1 VDVASGAQSTG
12 RDAASTSRLAL
23 RVVAGPASGTT
34 ITVGQDALVLGRGQ
48 PSPADLGGD
57 DQLSRRHA
65 QVSRPDGALVIED
78 LGSTNGTFLNGAAV
92 TEPTEIG
99 SGDALWLGNTTL
111 LVAPSDEPLPAVTP
125 IEPPAPSA
133 EAGFL
138 SKLADLANRHP
149 KRILGA
155 LGAFFVLAVAF
166 GAPVV
171 KILKDKNG
179 FDDPHSEYV
188 LTQER
193 LAEKS
198 GQFPVPTVIL
208 LDAGRDVRSPAV
220 KAEIDRIAARVKADK
235 GVSRV
240 VSFNSTHSLDFVS
253 LDRRKTYLLAFYKAI
268 NQPHR
273 EEAGQRLQKALGDP
287 PRVMFG
293 GQAIALH
300 ELREQVGGDL
310 GKAEALAFPILFV
323 LSLFVFRGLIAALLP
338 LIVGIITVFGTFL
351 VLRLINGPFTVTV
364 FALNVVNGLGLGL
377 AIDYSLFIL
386 SRYREELVRVGRGR
400 GGDPL
405 GYGATPGD
413 EGFAGSSAEALR
425 RTMLT
430 AGRTIL
436 FSAGTVAVAMASLMV
451 FRQPFL
457 YSMGI
462 GGAVCAIVAVL
473 VALVALPALLSIL
486 GPRVNSFA
494 PARWQRAAERT
505 AAQEQ
510 SGPWYRISQMVM
522 DRPGL
527 IALAASALLI
537 ALGSNFLRVQFT
549 GVNSGTLPAKLEA
562 KQTNDALLRDFSTTP
577 SADISVFV
585 DAPATAGPRVRSYAD
600 HLSLLPGAATHAPV
614 ERLKGGGWTFAVR
627 PWSEGLT
634 DETTGLVKTI
644 RAERK
649 PFPVGL
655 TGESASFEDQKSSF
669 ASHLPIAL
677 GLLLITTVVLLF
689 LMTGSAILPVK
700 SLLMNMLTIAG
711 SLGLLVLIFQDGR
724 LEKLL
729 GFTSSGALDSS
740 QPILIAGVAFGLST
754 DYAVFLLTRINE
766 ARQSGMSN
774 RDAVAAGLERTGR
787 IVTQA
792 ALLFCVAIGAFATS
806 KVIFIKQVG
815 VGTAAA
821 VIIDATIIRALLV
834 PSLMA
839 LLGARNWW
847 APGPLRK
854 LHNRFGL
861 SEG

>member
-1 VDVASGAQSTG
+1 VSSGAQSPG
-12 RDAASTSRLAL
+12 KDAASASRLAL
-23 RVVAGPASGTT
+23 KVVAGPASGQMVS
-34 ITVGQDALVLGRGQ
+34 VGADSAILGRGQ
-48 PSPADLGGD
+48 PAPADLGGD
-57 DQLSRRHA
+57 DQLSRSHA
-65 QVSRPDGALVIED
+65 QVSRQNGSLVVED
-78 LGSTNGTFLNGAAV
+78 LGSTNGTFVNGAAV

-99 SGDALWLGNTTL
+99 AGDVVWLGNTTL
-111 LVAPSDEPLPAVTP
+111 LVAPSEEPLPAVTP

-138 SKLADLANRHP
+138 AKLADLANRHP
-149 KRILGA
+149 KRILAG
-155 LGAFFVLAVAF
+155 LGAFFILAVAL

-188 LTQER
+188 RTQER
-193 LAEKS
+193 LTERS
-198 GQFPVPTVIL
+198 GRFPVPTVVL
-208 LDAGRDVRSPAV
+208 LDAGQDVRSSAV
-220 KAEIDRIAARVKADK
+220 KAEIDRIAAKMKADRA
-235 GVSRV
+235 VARV
-240 VSFNSTHSLDFVS
+240 LSFNSTGSLDFVS

-268 NQPHR
+268 NQEHR
-273 EEAGQRLQKALGDP
+273 EDAGQRLKKAVGDA
-287 PRVMFG
+287 PRVTMG

-300 ELREQVGGDL
+300 ELREQVGSDL
-310 GKAEALAFPILFV
+310 AKAEGLAFPILFL

-338 LIVGIITVFGTFL
+338 MIVGVITVFGTFL

-377 AIDYSLFIL
+377 AIDYSLFVL

-405 GYGATPGD
+405 GYGVTKDDA
-413 EGFAGSSAEALR
+413 GFAGSSAEALR

-436 FSAGTVAVAMASLMV
+436 FSAVTVAVAMASLMI

-462 GGAVCAIVAVL
+462 GGAVCALVAVL
-473 VALVALPALLSIL
+473 VSLVALPALLSVL
-486 GPRVNSFA
+486 GPRVNALA
-494 PARWQRAAERT
+494 PARWQRAAQRT
-505 AAQEQ
+505 AAQER

-527 IALAASALLI
+527 IAIAASALLV
-537 ALGSNFLRVQFT
+537 ALGSNFLRVDFT
-549 GVNSGTLPAKLEA
+549 GVNAGTLPTKLEA
-562 KQTNDALLRDFSTTP
+562 KQTNDTLERDFSTTP
-577 SADISVFV
+577 SSDISVLV
-585 DAPATAGPRVRSYAD
+585 DAPAGAGDRVRAYAD
-600 HLSLLPGAATHAPV
+600 HLASLPGAATHAPV
-614 ERLKGGGWTFAVR
+614 EHLSGGGWTFALR
-627 PWSEGLT
+627 PWSDGLAP
-634 DETTGLVKTI
+634 ETTGLVKTI
-644 RAERK
+644 RSEKK
-649 PFPVGL
+649 PFPIGVI
-655 TGESASFEDQKSSF
+655 GESASFVDQKSSF
-669 ASHLPIAL
+669 GSHLPIAL
-677 GLLLITTVVLLF
+677 ALLVITTVVILF
-689 LMTGSAILPVK
+689 LMTGSAILPIK
-700 SLLMNMLTIAG
+700 SLAMNFLTIAG
-711 SLGLLVLIFQDGR
+711 ALGLLVLIFQDGR
-724 LEKLL
+724 FENLL

-766 ARQSGMSN
+766 ARQSGASD
-774 RDAVAAGLERTGR
+774 REAVAIGLERTGR

-792 ALLFCVAIGAFATS
+792 ALLFVVAIGAFATS

-839 LLGARNWW
+839 LLGRRNWW
-847 APGPLRK
+847 APGPLRR

>member
-1 VDVASGAQSTG
+1 VASGGQTTG
-12 RDAASTSRLAL
+12 KDAAPTSQLAL
-23 RVVAGPASGTT
+23 RVVAGPASGQ
-34 ITVGQDALVLGRGQ
+34 TVVVGADPVILGRGQ
-48 PSPADLGGD
+48 PAPANLGGD
-57 DQLSRRHA
+57 DQLSRSHA
-65 QVSRPDGALVIED
+65 KVSRRNGSLVVED
-78 LGSTNGTFLNGAAV
+78 LGSTNGTFLNGAAA
-92 TEPTEIG
+92 TEPAEIG
-99 SGDALWLGNTTL
+99 AGDVLWLGLTTL
-111 LVAPSDEPLPAVTP
+111 LVAPAAEALPAVPP

-138 SKLADLANRHP
+138 AKLADLANRHP

-155 LGAFFVLAVAF
+155 LGVFFILAVAL

-188 LTQER
+188 RTQER
-193 LAEKS
+193 MGELS
-198 GQFPVPTVIL
+198 GRFAVPTVVL
-208 LDAGRDVRSPAV
+208 LRAGRDVRSPAV
-220 KAEIDRIAARVKADK
+220 RAEIDRIAARLKADRA
-235 GVSRV
+235 VARV
-240 VSFNSTHSLDFVS
+240 LSFNSTRSLDFVS
-253 LDRRKTYLLAFYKAI
+253 LDRRSTYVLAFYKAI
-268 NQPHR
+268 NQEHR
-273 EEAGQRLQKALGDP
+273 EEAAQRLQKALGDP
-287 PRVMFG
+287 PRIMFG
-293 GQAIALH
+293 GQAVALH

-310 GKAEALAFPILFV
+310 AKAEGLAFPILFL

-338 LIVGIITVFGTFL
+338 MIVGVITVFGTFL
-351 VLRLINGPFTVTV
+351 VLRIINGPFTVTV

-377 AIDYSLFIL
+377 AIDYSLFVL
-386 SRYREELVRVGRGR
+386 SRYREELVRVGQGR

-405 GYGATPGD
+405 GYGVRADD

-436 FSAGTVAVAMASLMV
+436 FSAVTVAVAMAALMV

-462 GGAVCAIVAVL
+462 GGAVCALMAVL
-473 VALVALPALLSIL
+473 VSLVALPALLSVL

-494 PARWQRAAERT
+494 PARWQRAAQRT
-505 AAQEQ
+505 ASQER

-527 IALAASALLI
+527 IAIAASALLI
-537 ALGSNFLRVQFT
+537 ALGSNFLRVDFT
-549 GVNSGTLPAKLEA
+549 GVNAGTLPTKLEA
-562 KQTNDALLRDFSTTP
+562 KQTNDLLERDFSTTP
-577 SADISVFV
+577 AADITVLA
-585 DAPATAGPRVRSYAD
+585 DAPANAGAQVRAYAD
-600 HLSLLPGAATHAPV
+600 HLASLPGAATHAPP
-614 ERLKGGGWTFAVR
+614 ERLKRGGWLIPVR
-627 PWSEGLT
+627 PWGDGLA
-634 DETTGLVKTI
+634 DETTALVRKI
-644 RAERK
+644 RSEKK
-649 PFPVGL
+649 PFPIAV
-655 TGESASFEDQKSSF
+655 TGETASFVDQKSSF
-669 ASHLPIAL
+669 GSHLPIAL
-677 GLLLITTVVLLF
+677 AILVISTVVILF
-689 LMTGSAILPVK
+689 LMTGSAILPIK
-700 SLLMNMLTIAG
+700 SLAMNFLTIAG

-724 LEKLL
+724 FEDLL

-766 ARQSGMSN
+766 ARKQGASD
-774 RDAVAAGLERTGR
+774 REAVAIGLERTGR

-792 ALLFCVAIGAFATS
+792 ALLFVVAIGAFATS
-806 KVIFIKQVG
+806 KVIFIKQIG

-839 LLGARNWW
+839 LLGRRNWW